1 MKKFHKNNKHNKG
14 YDFDFL
20 VNKNPNLKNF
30 ITEKFEKTTIDF
42 YDSKAVKELNKSLLK
57 AHYNINYWEFP
68 DDNLCPPIPS
78 RVDYLHYL
86 SDIIK
91 IDKKIKVLD
100 IGTGASLIYPLLGT
114 AEFGWNFV
122 ATDIDKQS
130 LKSAKEIITKNKLSD
145 KIELR
150 FQKDKSHILEGI
162 ISEND
167 SFTFT
172 MCNPPFYKDIFE
184 AKQSNERKN
193 KNLDL
198 KNKRN
203 FAGKINEL
211 CYEGGEKAFVH
222 NYLYESSKYPKASE
236 WFTCLVSKKENVK
249 SLQTSA
255 KKLNVTQFKVIP
267 MQQGNKITRVVCWSF
282 FASL

>member
-20 VNKNPNLKNF
+20 VNKNQNLKIF
-30 ITEKFEKTTIDF
+30 ITKKFEKTTINFSDP
-42 YDSKAVKELNKSLLK
+42 KAVKELNKSLLK
-57 AHYNINYWEFP
+57 AYYGINYWEFP
-68 DDNLCPPIPS
+68 DDNLYPPVPS

-86 SDIIK
+86 SDMIMPN
-91 IDKKIKVLD
+91 KKIKVLD
-100 IGTGASLIYPLLGT
+100 IGTGASLIYPLLGVS
-114 AEFGWNFV
+114 AFDWNFV

-130 LKSAKEIITKNKLSD
+130 LKSAKKIITKNKLSD

-150 FQKDKSHILEGI
+150 FQEDKLHILEGI
-162 ISEND
+162 IQKND

-172 MCNPPFYKDIFE
+172 MCNPPFYKNILE
-184 AKQSNERKN
+184 AKQSNEQKN

-203 FAGKINEL
+203 FSGKINEL
-211 CYEGGEKAFVH
+211 CYEGGEKAFIH
-222 NYLYESSKYPKASE
+222 TYLYESSKFPKSSQ

-255 KKLNVTQFKVIP
+255 KKLNVAQFKIIP